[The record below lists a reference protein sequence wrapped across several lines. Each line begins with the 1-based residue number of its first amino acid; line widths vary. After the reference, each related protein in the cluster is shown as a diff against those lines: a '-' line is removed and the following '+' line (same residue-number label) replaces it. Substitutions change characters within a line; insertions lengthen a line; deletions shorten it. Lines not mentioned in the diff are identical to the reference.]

1 MKPNVMKKHIRSL
14 FAIALV
20 VAGAVSC
27 TRTNSRPTGE
37 AASSWPC
44 QVALAPAS
52 RQLNIDRTISELQ
65 QRARQPTHAREALEQ
80 LGYQFVARARILND
94 PGDYK
99 LAEHAAQCLEELSP
113 GDLSALLLRGH
124 ALHQLHRFHEAETIA
139 RTLVEQREFVL
150 DYGLLGDTLMEQGRL
165 TESAAAY
172 QKMIDL
178 KPFYQSY
185 TRAAHLRWLTGDIDG
200 AIDLIHKAIDAASSR
215 NRESVAWAYT
225 RLALYELQRGR
236 LTAAAQ
242 ATDAALSFQPEYPA
256 AFLARGRVLLALD
269 RSAEAV
275 ETLSRAAR
283 LNPSP
288 EYQWALADALRRRGL
303 NQQAEVVEHDLVAR
317 GAESDPRTLALF
329 LATRGVD
336 PQQALTLT
344 ERELLVRQD
353 VFTEDARAWA
363 LAAAGRTEEARA
375 SMGRALAANTE
386 DARLFLHAGAIRRSA
401 GRRSEACG
409 WLARAEASH
418 TTLLPSELDILHRYR
433 SVRIQTNTGE

>member
-1 MKPNVMKKHIRSL
+1 MKHNVMKNHIRPL
-14 FAIALV
+14 IAIALV
-20 VAGAVSC
+20 AASGGSC
-27 TRTNSRPTGE
+27 ARTDLRPTGI

-44 QVALAPAS
+44 QVALAPAP
-52 RQLNIDRTISELQ
+52 QELDIDRAIAKLQ
-65 QRARQPTHAREALEQ
+65 QRARQATHAREALEQ
-80 LGYQFVARARILND
+80 LGYQFVTRARILND
-94 PGDYK
+94 AGDYK
-99 LAEHAAQCLEELSP
+99 LAEHVAQCLEEQSP
-113 GDLSALLLRGH
+113 GDPGALLLRGH

-139 RTLVEQREFVL
+139 RKLVGQREFVL
-150 DYGLLGDTLMEQGRL
+150 DYGLLGDALMEQGRL

-185 TRAAHLRWLTGDIDG
+185 TRAAHLRWLTGDVDG
-200 AIDLIHKAIDAASSR
+200 AIDLIHKAIDAAGSR

-236 LTAAAQ
+236 LNAAGH
-242 ATDAALSFQPEYPA
+242 ATDAALSFQPDYPA
-256 AFLARGRVLLALD
+256 AFLARGRMLLALD

-303 NQQAEVVEHDLVAR
+303 NQQAEVVERDLVTR

-363 LAAAGRTEEARA
+363 LAAAGRTEEARV
-375 SMGRALAANTE
+375 SMGRALAANTQ
-386 DARLFLHAGAIRRSA
+386 DARLFLHAGAIAASA
-401 GRRSEACG
+401 GRRSEARR
-409 WLARAEASH
+409 WLARAAALH
-418 TTLLPSELDILHRYR
+418 TTLLPSELDILRRYR
-433 SVRIQTNTGE
+433 SVRIQTNRGE

>member
-1 MKPNVMKKHIRSL
+1 MKHNVMKNNIRPL
-14 FAIALV
+14 LAIALV
-20 VAGAVSC
+20 AAATVSC
-27 TRTNSRPTGE
+27 GRTDSRPAGV
-37 AASSWPC
+37 AAVSWPC
-44 QVALAPAS
+44 QVALAPGPQQ
-52 RQLNIDRTISELQ
+52 REIDRTIADLQ
-65 QRARQPTHAREALEQ
+65 ERARQPTHPREALEQ
-80 LGYQFVARARILND
+80 LGYQFVARARLLND
-94 PGDYK
+94 AGDYK
-99 LAEHAAQCLEELSP
+99 LTEHVAQCLEEQSP
-113 GDLSALLLRGH
+113 GDPRALLLRGH

-139 RTLVEQREFVL
+139 RKLVGQREFVL
-150 DYGLLGDTLMEQGRL
+150 DYGLLGDALMEQGRL
-165 TESAAAY
+165 TEAAAAY

-236 LTAAAQ
+236 LTAATH
-242 ATDAALSFQPEYPA
+242 ATDAALSFQPDYPA

-269 RSAEAV
+269 RSADAV
-275 ETLSRAAR
+275 ETLSHAAR
-283 LNPSP
+283 LNPLP

-303 NQQAEVVEHDLVAR
+303 DQQAKVVERDLVTR
-317 GAESDPRTLALF
+317 GGESDPRTLALF

-336 PQQALTLT
+336 PQQALALT

-375 SMGRALAANTE
+375 SIGRALAANTR
-386 DARLFLHAGAIRRSA
+386 DARLFLHAGAIAASA
-401 GRRSEACG
+401 GRRAEACR
-409 WLARAEASH
+409 WLARAEAFD
-418 TTLLPSELDILHRYR
+418 TTLLPSELDILRRYR
-433 SVRIQTNTGE
+433 SLRIQTNTGE

>member
-1 MKPNVMKKHIRSL
+1 MKHNVMKNHIRPLIS
-14 FAIALV
+14 IALV
-20 VAGAVSC
+20 AATGVSC
-27 TRTNSRPTGE
+27 ARTDLRPTGA

-52 RQLNIDRTISELQ
+52 QKLEIDRAIAELQ
-65 QRARQPTHAREALEQ
+65 QRARQSTHAREALEQ
-80 LGYQFVARARILND
+80 LGYQFVTRARILND
-94 PGDYK
+94 AGDYK
-99 LAEHAAQCLEELSP
+99 LTEHVAQCLEEQSP
-113 GDLSALLLRGH
+113 GDPGALLLRGH

-139 RTLVEQREFVL
+139 RKLVGQREFVL
-150 DYGLLGDTLMEQGRL
+150 DYGLLGDALMEQGRL

-185 TRAAHLRWLTGDIDG
+185 TRAAHLRWLTGDVDG

-236 LTAAAQ
+236 LNAAVH
-242 ATDAALSFQPEYPA
+242 ATDAALSFQPDYPA
-256 AFLARGRVLLALD
+256 AFLARGRMLLALD

-275 ETLSRAAR
+275 EALSRAAR
-283 LNPSP
+283 LNPLP

-303 NQQAEVVEHDLVAR
+303 DQQAEVVERDLVTR

-336 PQQALTLT
+336 LQQALTLT

-375 SMGRALAANTE
+375 SMGRALAANTQ
-386 DARLFLHAGAIRRSA
+386 DARLFLHAGAIAASA
-401 GRRSEACG
+401 GRRAEARR
-409 WLARAEASH
+409 WLARAAALH
-418 TTLLPSELDILHRYR
+418 TTLLPSELDLLRRYR
-433 SVRIQTNTGE
+433 TVRIQTNRGE